1 MIILAAAPACN
12 CSTYLST
19 YFTYYLLTY
28 LQLPTSLS
36 ETKPCHH
43 IYDENDE
50 PGSHP
55 NEKNGVWVC
64 GIVATVISAPSHGRL
79 RDIRSIAFS

>member
-1 MIILAAAPACN
+1 MIFLAAAPACN
-12 CSTYLST
+12 CSIYLGR
-19 YFTYYLLTY
+19 YLKY
-28 LQLPTSLS
+28 LARGRYGYISHLS
-36 ETKPCHH
+36 EISHH

-64 GIVATVISAPSHGRL
+64 GIVATVVSAPSHGRL

>member
-12 CSTYLST
+12 CSTYNLST

-55 NEKNGVWVC
+55 NEKNGV
-64 GIVATVISAPSHGRL
+64 
-79 RDIRSIAFS
+79 